1 MVRIVVEI
9 MGAVLWLNV
18 QIDQI
23 GHNGQNVGFVSGSS
37 RGFTGQIVQNIQIA
51 PTDTK
56 MADYDVSVNGIAL
69 NKTIS
74 PRDLAKAIGTS
85 ESSLKRWADQGLL
98 QVTRTGGGHRR
109 ITLKAAIN
117 FIRDRSIA
125 VLDPASIGRL
135 QGWIPSRRTA
145 TATDFL
151 KLLESG
157 EFVAAQNM
165 LMSLALSPGSRWRRS
180 ATPTPSSLWESS
192 ATKCAPRTDPFRTPC
207 NPVLHSGDPA
217 VLTVVSRTVPVS
229 RRPVPRSRR
238 IPTSCPP
245 YGAGP

>member
-1 MVRIVVEI
+1 
-9 MGAVLWLNV
+9 MGVSFCLNV

-51 PTDTK
+51 PTGTE
-56 MADYDVSVNGIAL
+56 MADYDSSVNGIAL

-117 FIRDRSIA
+117 FIRDRS
-125 VLDPASIGRL
+125 
-135 QGWIPSRRTA
+135 
-145 TATDFL
+145 
-151 KLLESG
+151 
-157 EFVAAQNM
+157 
-165 LMSLALSPGSRWRRS
+165 
-180 ATPTPSSLWESS
+180 
-192 ATKCAPRTDPFRTPC
+192 
-207 NPVLHSGDPA
+207 
-217 VLTVVSRTVPVS
+217 
-229 RRPVPRSRR
+229 
-238 IPTSCPP
+238 
-245 YGAGP
+245 